1 MKKNLHLFLSVSS
14 MNNGTII
21 NSTLVL
27 FIHVY
32 MNLSSILNTFSFA
45 EYALM
50 LLQAFYF
57 FEINRN
63 SDEFL
68 SRAHL
73 PSVNFVQIYYVNT
86 ILPSSELNRTLQ
98 VLS

>member
-1 MKKNLHLFLSVSS
+1 

-32 MNLSSILNTFSFA
+32 MNLSSTLNTFSYA
-45 EYALM
+45 EYDLM
-50 LLQAFYF
+50 LLQAYYF

-68 SRAHL
+68 SRTHL
-73 PSVNFVQIYYVNT
+73 PTANLVQIYFVNT
-86 ILPSSELNRTLQ
+86 ILPLSELNRTLQ